1 MTQTTQ
7 QKIDDLFESIKARLE
22 GSNSKALAYLKNMQ
36 PSHGE
41 HERSEWRYRLSGYL
55 EGLCTTNQIDDGFIE
70 QLVAVLFSRAE
81 PLQAERP
88 GRAHAFSVDIAT
100 EQQRKVFSFDVPS
113 MNPLDAYVQLNK
125 RTAYKSI
132 PDIETIKVY
141 AGTKKDRK
149 LGAAPLRIFQEEEFI
164 FIR

>member
-7 QKIDDLFESIKARLE
+7 QKIDDVFESIKERLG
-22 GSNSKALAYLKNMQ
+22 GSNTKALAYLKNMQ

-41 HERSEWRYRLSGYL
+41 LERSEWRYRLSGYL
-55 EGLCTTNQIDDGFIE
+55 EGLCTTDQIDNGFFE
-70 QLVAVLFSRAE
+70 QLVSVLFSRST
-81 PLQAERP
+81 PSIAERP

-100 EQQRKVFSFDVPS
+100 EQRKVFSFDVPS
-113 MNPLDAYVQLNK
+113 MNPLDAYVQLSK